1 MIGTVLY
8 LFTQRKKNASAKQL
22 VFFFLCLFLFFFFSL
37 LPSVQRHR
45 FPHNCIPLPAIR
57 SLLVLLKVTNQLFGI
72 VFLECFPLLF
82 FFVNSSPPP
91 SPSLSSSFSPPK
103 REKEPSS
110 SCASTFCL
118 QCDKDLFVWQ
128 DTGLNKTPLFFQIVW
143 VGGAP
148 VLRFCLLSVCLR
160 RVSTSS
166 NRVSATIV
174 LYFVFFFSPAV
185 K

>member
-72 VFLECFPLLF
+72 VFLECFPILF

-91 SPSLSSSFSPPK
+91 LSFPLLLLLSSKEGK
-103 REKEPSS
+103 R
-110 SCASTFCL
+110 TFLKLCVNLLSAVRQGPVCL
-118 QCDKDLFVWQ
+118 TRHGPEQ
-128 DTGLNKTPLFFQIVW
+128 DTVIFPDRL
-143 VGGAP
+143 GGGSTCTTI
-148 VLRFCLLSVCLR
+148 LSSFC
-160 RVSTSS
+160 VSEAGQYILEP
-166 NRVSATIV
+166 R
-174 LYFVFFFSPAV
+174 
-185 K
+185 